1 MDLLPTFVRL
11 AGTEPPKDRI
21 IDGKNIWH
29 LLAPAS
35 SPLPPGG
42 KKGGAGG
49 AESPYEVFY
58 YYMVDQLQ
66 AVRSDKWKLYLP
78 LKKLRGKRASRPMKL
93 VDLSRDIGET
103 TDLSQQHPEVVEKL
117 LALAEKAREDLGDLG
132 RKGRGQRPAGFVQH
146 PTPRLLKR

>member
-1 MDLLPTFVRL
+1 MDLLPTFARL
-11 AGTEPPKDRI
+11 AETEPPKDRI
-21 IDGKNIWH
+21 IDGKNIW
-29 LLAPAS
+29 LLLTGEPD
-35 SPLPPGG
+35 
-42 KKGGAGG
+42 

-117 LALAEKAREDLGDLG
+117 LAWAEKACEDLGDLG
-132 RKGRGQRPAGFVQH
+132 RKSRGQRPAGFVQH